1 MTRGCSIEEREDGVI
16 LKLKV
21 IPGSSRNS
29 LIKSAEERLV
39 IKLTSPPI
47 EGKANKQLIKFLGK
61 KLGIAP
67 SSISIL
73 RGNNSRDKV
82 MLIAGLSGTKV
93 KEKIGAALGE

>member
-1 MTRGCSIEEREDGVI
+1 MTRACSIEEREDGVI

-21 IPGSSRNS
+21 IPGSSINS
-29 LIKSAEERLV
+29 FIKSAEERLV